1 MIFIL
6 IGETYRS
13 GHRLVGFL
21 AAIWCLATFVFVNS
35 YNSTLASYLS
45 LSYNAPE
52 VNSIKETYRTEII
65 WKNVF
70 VLATLHIGALYGFY
84 LSFSCENPLVSWI
97 RG

>member
-21 AAIWCLATFVFVNS
+21 AAIWCLATFVFVNI

-45 LSYNAPE
+45 LSYNVPE
-52 VNSIKETYRTEII
+52 VNSIKELASSSTYQ
-65 WKNVF
+65 
-70 VLATLHIGALYGFY
+70 LAILKGSI
-84 LSFSCENPLVSWI
+84 SEVDILVI
-97 RG
+97 YR

>member
-13 GHRLVGFL
+13 KHRLVGFL

-52 VNSIKETYRTEII
+52 VNSIKELASSSTYQRAILKGSISEVDI
-65 WKNVF
+65 
-70 VLATLHIGALYGFY
+70 
-84 LSFSCENPLVSWI
+84 LVI
-97 RG
+97 YR